1 MARLIVIGLAIGAM
15 ALPVLAPTEADA
27 ASCRS
32 RKATGTV
39 IGGLGGALVG
49 NAIKGGGAGLLIGG
63 VGGALVGRE
72 VGKSGCN
79 RTRTVYYEGGG
90 SRGASSAPARAQ
102 PVRQVY
108 YDHMGNPVASGEV
121 QNGTFVQTGTVQQV
135 SNATPAGG
143 SCRAA
148 TISYYDDRGRLAKR
162 DVQICPR

>member
-1 MARLIVIGLAIGAM
+1 MPRLVIIGLAIGAM
-15 ALPVLAPTEADA
+15 ALPAVMAPTAADA

-49 NAIKGGGAGLLIGG
+49 NAISKGGGGLLVGG
-63 VGGALVGRE
+63 LGGALVGRE
-72 VGKSGCN
+72 IGKGGCH
-79 RTRTVYYEGGG
+79 RARTVYYDSG
-90 SRGASSAPARAQ
+90 SRAAPAAASRPA

-121 QNGTFVQTGTVQQV
+121 QNGTFQQV
-135 SNATPAGG
+135 SMPTGGAT
-143 SCRAA
+143 CRNA
-148 TISYYDDRGRLAKR
+148 TISYYDDRSRLAKR

>member
-1 MARLIVIGLAIGAM
+1 MPRLIVIGLAIGAM
-15 ALPVLAPTEADA
+15 ALPALAPTDADA

-49 NAIKGGGAGLLIGG
+49 NAVKRGGAGLLIGG

-72 VGKSGCN
+72 IGKSGCH
-79 RTRTVYYEGGG
+79 RTRTVYYDSG
-90 SRGASSAPARAQ
+90 SRGGSASAPVRPA

-121 QNGTFVQTGTVQQV
+121 RDGTFQQV
-135 SNATPAGG
+135 TNVSTASSGT
-143 SCRAA
+143 CRNA
-148 TISYYDDRGRLAKR
+148 TISYYDERGRLNQR
-162 DVQICPR
+162 PVQICPR

>member
-1 MARLIVIGLAIGAM
+1 MPRLIIISLVVGAM
-15 ALPVLAPTEADA
+15 ALPVTLAPTDADA

-39 IGGLGGALVG
+39 VGGLGGALVG
-49 NAIKGGGAGLLIGG
+49 NAIKRGGAGLLIGG

-72 VGKSGCN
+72 IGKSGCN
-79 RTRTVYYEGGG
+79 RTRTVYYEGG
-90 SRGASSAPARAQ
+90 SRGASAYRAQPAPQ

-121 QNGTFVQTGTVQQV
+121 RGGAFQQV
-135 SNATPAGG
+135 SAPTGANGGACRNANM
-143 SCRAA
+143 SF
-148 TISYYDDRGRLAKR
+148 YDDRGRLTTR